1 MYGPLQDMCGA
12 DHWSVSLIDLR
23 QTASEDSDPRML
35 AAAMQAIEACRVG
48 AFVCLLG
55 AKYGHVLT
63 AVPAESA
70 RSLESKPW
78 LAAVRNECL
87 PEAAA
92 GQLAASMLEL
102 ECTSAFML
110 APAEMPG
117 AFFYFRDEACAGG
130 VVQAAPAGARAR
142 GAAGDDTAM
151 QSIHSEE
158 FYDVVEYRQQRSR
171 ALASLKVLALRERE
185 REREREAEIGGRG
198 GSERARQR
206 VRTATDEGRRVK
218 GALIR
223 HQRRGKCGRLHDAA
237 HLGRE
242 TAQEP
247 PAGLPGLPS

>member
-1 MYGPLQDMCGA
+1 MVYGPLQDMCGA

-35 AAAMQAIEACRVG
+35 AAAMQAIEACRFG

-87 PEAAA
+87 PEAAD

-158 FYDVVEYRQQRSR
+158 FYDVVEHRQQRSR
-171 ALASLKVLALRERE
+171 ALASLKVLAQRERE
-185 REREREAEIGGRG
+185 RER
-198 GSERARQR
+198 QR
-206 VRTATDEGRRVK
+206 LR
-218 GALIR
+218 
-223 HQRRGKCGRLHDAA
+223 
-237 HLGRE
+237 
-242 TAQEP
+242 
-247 PAGLPGLPS
+247 

>member
-1 MYGPLQDMCGA
+1 MVYGPLQDMCGA

-35 AAAMQAIEACRVG
+35 AAAMQAIEACRFG

-185 REREREAEIGGRG
+185 RERERE
-198 GSERARQR
+198 
-206 VRTATDEGRRVK
+206 
-218 GALIR
+218 
-223 HQRRGKCGRLHDAA
+223 RL
-237 HLGRE
+237 R
-242 TAQEP
+242 
-247 PAGLPGLPS
+247 